1 VARLVTERH
10 VLADDGSFGPVW
22 AIVLAGGSGDR
33 FGGRKQFAAAGS
45 LRLVDLAVETAL
57 ATCDRVVLVLPGG
70 TSWDGTPVARVVPGG
85 ADRPASVRRA
95 LAVIPDEAGTVVV
108 HQAANPLARP
118 DLIRELIAAVAG
130 GAPAV
135 CPGLRPADVVRRV
148 TGAAAG
154 DVVGRDDLVLVQ
166 TPTAFRLD
174 VLRHAHASGGAA
186 LEDTALVSASGYEV
200 RVVPGDPRNVHVAT
214 PADLDIVR
222 AIVAAAPARVATE
235 PSGAGHG
242 E

>member
-1 VARLVTERH
+1 VARLVTRRH
-10 VLADDGSFGPVW
+10 ALADDDSCGAVW
-22 AIVLAGGSGDR
+22 AIVLAGGSGAR
-33 FGGRKQFAAAGS
+33 FGGRKQFAAVGS

-70 TSWDGTPVARVVPGG
+70 TRWDGAPVARVVPGG
-85 ADRPASVRRA
+85 EDRPASVRRA
-95 LAVIPDEAGTVVV
+95 LAAIPDEMGTVVV
-108 HQAANPLARP
+108 HQAANPLASP
-118 DLIRELIAAVAG
+118 DLIRALVSAVAS

-148 TGAAAG
+148 RGTAAG
-154 DVVGRDDLVLVQ
+154 DVIGRDDLVLIQ
-166 TPTAFRLD
+166 TPAAFRLD
-174 VLRHAHASGGAA
+174 VLRHAHASGAAA

-200 RVVPGDPRNVHVAT
+200 YVVPGDPRNVHVAT

-235 PSGAGHG
+235 PSGAGHA